1 MSEVGKSAVH
11 LGTGSSGNYDHF
23 AWVRY
28 SGRERI
34 ARTMGYFIVAILL
47 YWALSTVDIFWPWV
61 WTAPAQINDMMFRMF
76 PPSMAQFLPIVRA
89 LFESINIAILGTI
102 GAVIMALPI
111 AYLGAQTVTPNAVT
125 LWFARLIIVA
135 TRSVDTLIWALVFV
149 AVIGP
154 GPLAGILAVAF
165 RSIGFLSK
173 LIAEAIEE
181 IDWGPVEAL
190 QAAGAS
196 RAHIITYAIVPQVM
210 PSFWAITILRWDIN
224 IRESTV
230 LGLVGAGGIGLLF
243 QGAIDLFRW
252 NTVSLILIMVVIIV
266 FAGELITGFVRKQ
279 LL

>member
-1 MSEVGKSAVH
+1 MSEAGRSAAYAT
-11 LGTGSSGNYDHF
+11 TGSSGEYDHY

-28 SGRERI
+28 TPQERF
-34 ARTMGYFIVAILL
+34 ARTVGHLIVAILL

-61 WTAPAQINDMMFRMF
+61 WTAPAQISDMMFRMF
-76 PPSMAQFLPIVRA
+76 PPSMAQFGPIVWA

-111 AYLGAQTVTPNAVT
+111 AYLGAQTVTPNALT

-190 QAAGAS
+190 QASGAS

-252 NTVSLILIMVVIIV
+252 NTVSLILIVVVLVV
-266 FAGELITGFVRKQ
+266 FAGELITGFVRKK

>member
-1 MSEVGKSAVH
+1 MSTNQHAAG
-11 LGTGSSGNYDHF
+11 YDHF

-28 SGRERI
+28 SRKERI
-34 ARTMGYFIVAILL
+34 ARTVGYVIVAILL

-61 WTAPAQINDMMFRMF
+61 WTAPAQISDMMFRMF
-76 PPSMAQFLPIVRA
+76 PPSLAQLWPIIRA

-102 GAVIMALPI
+102 GAVILALPI
-111 AYLGAQTVTPNAVT
+111 VYLGAQTVTPNAAT

-149 AVIGP
+149 AIIGP

-252 NTVSLILIMVVIIV
+252 NTVSLILIVVILVV
-266 FAGELITGFVRKQ
+266 FAGELITGVVRKK